1 MSGWRKTL
9 PLYAAAL
16 WWGSLTALGAWVV
29 PLLFKHLPTT
39 SVAGQMAARLFEF
52 QTHISAVC
60 AVLLL
65 MAVRQRGSERALA
78 WVISGLLLALV
89 QQWGVAPR
97 IEAREHL
104 ALWHGVGT
112 AMLVLQWVCAGVC
125 LRHFA
130 LAASAPEPEPISP
143 ASAS

>member
-1 MSGWRKTL
+1 MSGWRQTL

-29 PLLFKHLPTT
+29 PLLFKHLQPTAM
-39 SVAGQMAARLFEF
+39 AGQMAARLFEF

-60 AVLLL
+60 AVVLLL
-65 MAVRQRGSERALA
+65 AVRQRASFRVLA
-78 WVISGLLLALV
+78 WVVGGLLLALV

-97 IEAREHL
+97 IEARQNL

-112 AMLVLQWVCAGVC
+112 AL
-125 LRHFA
+125 
-130 LAASAPEPEPISP
+130 LA
-143 ASAS
+143 

>member
-1 MSGWRKTL
+1 MSDWRKTVA
-9 PLYAAAL
+9 LYAAAL
-16 WWGSLTALGAWVV
+16 WWGSLTGLGAWVV
-29 PLLFKHLPTT
+29 PLLFSHLPTPAM
-39 SVAGQMAARLFEF
+39 AGQMAARLFEF

-65 MAVRQRGSERALA
+65 MAVRQRGHTRALV

-97 IEAREHL
+97 IEAREQL
-104 ALWHGVGT
+104 ALWHAVGT
-112 AMLVLQWVCAGVC
+112 AMLVLQWGCAGMS
-125 LRHFA
+125 LWHFA
-130 LAASAPEPEPISP
+130 RQRGEPAPEAINP